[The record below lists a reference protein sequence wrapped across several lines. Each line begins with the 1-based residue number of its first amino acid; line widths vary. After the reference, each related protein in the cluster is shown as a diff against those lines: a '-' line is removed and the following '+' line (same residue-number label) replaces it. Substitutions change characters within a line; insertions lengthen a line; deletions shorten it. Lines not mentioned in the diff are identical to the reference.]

1 MLKTSCIFLG
11 VKTSGKVAYFTSL
24 FPYLV
29 LMTLAVRGFSLP
41 GAGDGISFYLST
53 DWAKLHNTRVWV
65 DAATQV
71 QREIQINIKLQFD
84 AD

>member
-1 MLKTSCIFLG
+1 MLG

-29 LMTLAVRGFSLP
+29 LMTLAVRGFTLP

-53 DWAKLHNTRVWV
+53 NWAKLYNTRVWV

-71 QREIQINIKLQFD
+71 TGWGLQFD
-84 AD
+84 ADVQPYY